1 MNDHRED
8 HSRHQDH
15 DRREDHAHREDQ
27 DRRVHREREERRAPF
42 SVLVVDDDFRVADLH
57 ASLVAETPGF
67 TVVGTAHSA
76 RAALEEASTHPVD
89 LALVDRYLPDRSG
102 IELMAELSCD
112 VFVLSAAA
120 EGETVRKALSAGA
133 LAYLIK
139 PFPPRLLSEK
149 LRGYVRFRQ
158 LTDAEMLDQ
167 NVIDNAF
174 DALRS
179 PRASRNRQA
188 AAQTVTRELVLAA
201 VDSSGAPLSAGEVA
215 AQIGVSRATAQRYLA
230 DLVTRGRLR
239 MRLRYGAAGRPEQE
253 YHHL

>member
-1 MNDHRED
+1 M
-8 HSRHQDH
+8 
-15 DRREDHAHREDQ
+15 
-27 DRRVHREREERRAPF
+27 
-42 SVLVVDDDFRVADLH
+42 LVVDDDFRVADLH
-57 ASLVAETPGF
+57 ASQVAGTPGF

-76 RAALEEASTHPVD
+76 RAALDHVAAHPVD
-89 LALVDRYLPDRSG
+89 LALVDLYLPDRSG
-102 IELMAELSCD
+102 IGLIAELPCD

-120 EGETVRKALSAGA
+120 EGATVRRALSAGA

-149 LRGYVRFRQ
+149 LRGYARFRQ
-158 LTDAEMLDQ
+158 LTEADILDQ
-167 NVIDNAF
+167 TVIDNAF

-179 PRASRNRQA
+179 PRASRSRQA

-201 VDSSGAPLSAGEVA
+201 VDGSDAPLSAGEVA
-215 AQIGVSRATAQRYLA
+215 ERIGVSRATAQRYLA

-253 YHHL
+253 YHRL

>member
-1 MNDHRED
+1 MSEHPDRH
-8 HSRHQDH
+8 HS
-15 DRREDHAHREDQ
+15 
-27 DRRVHREREERRAPF
+27 F

-57 ASLVAETPGF
+57 ASLVADTPGF

-76 RAALEEASTHPVD
+76 RAALEEAATRPID
-89 LALVDRYLPDRSG
+89 LALVDLYLPDRSG

-120 EGETVRKALSAGA
+120 EGVTVRRALSAGA

-139 PFPPRLLSEK
+139 PFPPHLLSEK
-149 LRGYVRFRQ
+149 LRGYARFRQ
-158 LTDAEMLDQ
+158 LTDAEILDQ
-167 NVIDNAF
+167 NVVDNAF

-179 PRASRNRQA
+179 PRASRGRQA

-201 VDSSGAPLSAGEVA
+201 VDDSGTPLSAGEVA